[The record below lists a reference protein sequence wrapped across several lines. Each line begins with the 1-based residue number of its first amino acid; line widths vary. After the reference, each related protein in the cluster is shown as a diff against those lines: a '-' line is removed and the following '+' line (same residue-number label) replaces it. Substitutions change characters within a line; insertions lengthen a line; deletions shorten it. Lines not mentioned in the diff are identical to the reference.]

1 MRKWLTMLCLF
12 AMLFTTL
19 FSAVPALAA
28 PESGGTSA
36 VRMEI
41 KTTPT
46 PWKPFFQGV
55 STTVPGETFQASF
68 WMKGTGKVTVRMQN
82 AGGSTKYNEQVLEAT
97 DTWTKY
103 ELPEVAVTGTDGIAI
118 WVFGTHIS
126 DILMDDFFLGKKGSE
141 ENLLVNPGFE
151 DGQFRWGG
159 GAWTYNPI
167 FLWIDYENGR
177 ITQPDPGPGPGP
189 DPDQKAS
196 AVKMVITGSPP
207 WKVFSQAITGTVTG
221 DTYQASFWMKGTGNV
236 TVRLMDGNG
245 ANQYISSVFSGTDQW
260 TQYKLAP
267 VTIGTNGFSGLSLMV
282 FGSHVSDLLMD
293 DFFVGKAGDT
303 VNLLTN
309 PGFEEGQ
316 TGWGGGGWSHTPPYL
331 SIDTVNGRVVE
342 QLESSG
348 FIDELDDSS
357 QMFDYIANQAKYAVA
372 FLGASPKDFRGDAKR
387 LILRNS
393 LPPGKEG
400 HVIYHTDYNMESFF
414 TEVFYRP
421 DTEVRDIT
429 VSVSADNVNYSPVTL
444 DKLDDGGSWKRIL
457 YSAYSMPIENAR
469 YIKVAFPPVLEGY
482 NNQDI
487 QISRIVVNLSTP
499 YVTASGD
506 ETTGITLSTAAANAK
521 IFYTL
526 GSSSQEIEYT
536 APIPVV
542 GNTIINAYAKITG
555 KEKSIT
561 RRFSYVSQAA
571 IKVDKYGQVK
581 SAEFQGKVTSD
592 QELLDDVAA
601 DAAYYGALNP
611 PVRDRF
617 GGLPGSG
624 TAHGLEAKGFFNIQK
639 LDDRYVMVDPD
650 GNLFFSLGST
660 GIGNTGETFTRT
672 DTREHM
678 YEWLPAQTDEGG
690 KYATAFRNNDGF
702 SWYVANLIKK
712 YNKPFSEPDYYSQ
725 SVERF
730 KKWGFTS
737 EGAWSRNPKMGE
749 NADNFPQYGFVYLPT
764 DAKYYVSNADW
775 KLLDVY
781 RDDAAD
787 VISGSLKAYKVDTLK
802 NDPWVIGWFFGNES
816 KYQQFNT
823 AVTAAN
829 AANSATKQAFMAML
843 EDKYQNIA
851 ALNASWKTDYES
863 FTAMRNASNPIK
875 TNEAY
880 EDMLTFLEQYLEKYY
895 STVHEEFRKLNPNH
909 MLVGDR
915 YLIAPMNNTDT
926 RRVISKVAGKY
937 LDVLSYNYYTGEPD
951 MERLKEMTE
960 LAGKPLMFTE
970 FHYADPT
977 HGLNGGI
984 RVVAN
989 EDEKGKA
996 YRNYVEKAAASGL
1009 VVGTHWFTYLDQ
1021 AATGR
1026 YLQGFNGEAYGIGMI
1041 DVTDRPY
1048 KTMLGH
1054 VMDTNYRIYDLV
1066 LGNVE
1071 PYSYSTA
1078 PDKPSDQTVDI
1089 AKLQAPIMIDG
1100 VKDEAWPTGG
1110 TLELDARHQIVGLVN
1125 GKVSADMDLAWDND
1139 NLYVYARINDDTPGL
1154 NPYPIEGNASRGIDW
1169 IWNGDAL
1176 ELFIGPE
1183 ELEAKGQLREKD
1195 SQIII
1200 SAKGLYYWYNYNKLT
1215 QPDIDVAVKVD
1226 EEQQVYTIEAAI
1238 PLQSLGLD
1246 NIAPGRKMR
1255 FDVGFDNGDGE
1266 KRIAQY
1272 FWNGVEGNAQNRDKW
1287 GTATLVDTT
1296 TPVQNS
1302 LLGLT
1307 APAAITGLANGTAK
1321 TAAALGLP
1329 DTVAAA
1335 TSGGSISAVVEWD
1348 VEHASYDPA
1357 RKDQQTFTVN
1367 GTVQLPAN
1375 VANDNNIPLTV
1386 SVEVTVNAA
1395 AAGTPETPDTPD
1407 TPDTPETPEPPQGT
1421 GTGVPDSGFPDQ
1433 SGLGTIAVKPV
1444 LDANRIANA
1453 SIRAEDLKGKFAEVA
1468 PDAQG
1473 KKTVTIELKE
1483 TVNADG
1489 YAVQLPKD
1497 YVAAAQGDTKI
1508 KVATPLGIVS
1518 LPRNLLPAKAAAD
1531 VKDIQIRISKADI
1544 TSGSVPEDA
1553 VTVEIGLLLDGKKE
1567 GWSNPEAPVGI
1578 SIPYTA
1584 EKGKDTDF
1592 YTAFI
1597 RKADGTMSPVE
1608 SSKYDSKKGMV
1619 VFTADKSGTYVAMYH
1634 KKTFEDAAMLDWA
1647 KHAIEVAASKGIM
1660 EGLQANQFAPKEAA
1674 TRTEFIASLV
1684 KTLGI
1689 TAEVTS
1695 NFADVDGSDAN
1706 YSYIAIAKELGIA
1719 SGVGNNKFH
1728 PDELISRQDAMVLAA
1743 KALQQANMMKVSADS
1758 SALSGFADKDQIAEY
1773 AGDSIAALLKEG
1785 FISGAGDVMAPQK
1798 TLTRAETAV
1807 IMYNIFQRKQ

>member
-1 MRKWLTMLCLF
+1 MVAMKKGLTMLCLF
-12 AMLFTTL
+12 AMLCTTL
-19 FSAVPALAA
+19 FSAIPALAA
-28 PESGGTSA
+28 PQSGGTSA

-46 PWKPFFQGV
+46 PWKPFLQAV

-82 AGGSTKYNEQVLEAT
+82 AGGSTKYTEQVLEAT
-97 DTWTKY
+97 GTWTKY

-141 ENLLVNPGFE
+141 QNLLANPGFE
-151 DGQFRWGG
+151 EGFLKWGG
-159 GAWTYNPI
+159 AGLTWTDPV
-167 FLWIDYENGR
+167 FLWIDSENGR
-177 ITQPDPGPGPGP
+177 VSQPDPGPGPGP

-221 DTYQASFWMKGTGNV
+221 DTYQASFWMKGTGSV
-236 TVRLMDGNG
+236 TVRLMDSSGT
-245 ANQYISSVFSGTDQW
+245 NQYISSVFSATDQW
-260 TQYKLAP
+260 TQYQLGP
-267 VTIGTNGFSGLSLMV
+267 VAVGANGLSLMV
-282 FGSHVSDLLMD
+282 FGSHVCNLLMD

-303 VNLLTN
+303 ANLLTN

-316 TGWGGGGWSHTPPYL
+316 TGWGGGGWNHTPPYL

-342 QLESSG
+342 QLESNG
-348 FIDELDDSS
+348 FIDELNDSS

-372 FLGASPKDFRGDAKR
+372 FLGASPKDFRGDTKR
-387 LILRNS
+387 LILKS
-393 LPPGKEG
+393 GLQPGKEG
-400 HVIYHTDYNMESFF
+400 YVVYHADYDIESFY
-414 TEVFYRP
+414 TEVFYKP
-421 DTEVRDIT
+421 DTEVKDIT
-429 VSVSADNVNYSPVTL
+429 VSVSADNINYSPVTL

-469 YIKVAFPPVLEGY
+469 YIKVVFPPVLEGY

-526 GSSSQEIEYT
+526 GGSSQEIEYT

-581 SAEFQGKVTSD
+581 SADFAGKVTSD

-611 PVRDRF
+611 PARDRF

-624 TAHGLEAKGFFNIQK
+624 AAHGLEAKGFFNIQRI
-639 LDDRYVMVDPD
+639 DDKYVMVDPD

-678 YEWLPAQTDEGG
+678 YEWLPAKTDEGG

-737 EGAWSRNPKMGE
+737 EGAWSRNPQMGE

-764 DAKYYVSNADW
+764 DTKYYVSNADW

-787 VISGSLKAYKVDTLK
+787 VIASSLKAYKVDTLK

-851 ALNASWKTDYES
+851 ALNASWKTDYAS
-863 FTAMRNASNPIK
+863 FTAMRNAGNPIK

-895 STVHEEFRKLNPNH
+895 STVYEEFRKLNPNH

-915 YLIAPMNNTDT
+915 YLIAPMNNADI

-951 MERLKEMTE
+951 MERLQEITE

-970 FHYADPT
+970 FHYGEPT

-1089 AKLQAPIMIDG
+1089 AKAASPIVIDG
-1100 VKDEAWPTGG
+1100 EKDAAWPAGG
-1110 TLELDARHQIVGLVN
+1110 TLGLDARHQIAGLVN
-1125 GKVSADMDLAWDND
+1125 GSVSADMDLAWDND
-1139 NLYVYARINDDTPGL
+1139 NLYVYACINDDTPGL

-1200 SAKGLYYWYNYNKLT
+1200 SAKGLYYWYNYNKIE
-1215 QPDIDVAVKVD
+1215 QPGIDAAVKID
-1226 EEQQVYTIEAAI
+1226 EENQVYTIEAAI
-1238 PLQSLGLD
+1238 PLESLGLE
-1246 NIAPGRKMR
+1246 NVAPGRKLR

-1296 TPVQNS
+1296 APIQNS
-1302 LLGLT
+1302 LLGIT
-1307 APAAITGLANGTAK
+1307 APTAITGLANGTAK

-1329 DTVAAA
+1329 DTVAITTSEGSVSAA
-1335 TSGGSISAVVEWD
+1335 VYWD
-1348 VEHASYDPA
+1348 VEQANYDPA

-1375 VANDNNIPLTV
+1375 VVNDNNIPLTV

-1395 AAGTPETPDTPD
+1395 ATGTPETPDTPD
-1407 TPDTPETPEPPQGT
+1407 TPEPLQGT
-1421 GTGVPDSGFPDQ
+1421 GTGVPGTGLPDQ

-1473 KKTVTIELKE
+1473 KRTVTIELKG
-1483 TVNADG
+1483 TVNANG

-1508 KVATPLGIVS
+1508 KVATPLGTVS
-1518 LPRNLLPAKAAAD
+1518 LPRNLLSAKDAVD
-1531 VKDIQIRISKADI
+1531 VKDIQVQISKADLA
-1544 TSGSVPEDA
+1544 SGGVPGDA
-1553 VTVEIGLLLDGKKE
+1553 AAVEIVLLLDGKAKP
-1567 GWSNPEAPVGI
+1567 WSNAGAPVGI
-1578 SIPYTA
+1578 SIPYKA

-1592 YTAFI
+1592 YTAFM
-1597 RKADGTMSPVE
+1597 RQADGTMSPVGN
-1608 SSKYDSKKGMV
+1608 SRYDSEKGIV
-1619 VFTADKSGTYVAMYH
+1619 VFTADQPGTYVAMYH
-1634 KKTFEDAAMLDWA
+1634 KQTFEDAAMLDWA
-1647 KHAIEVAASKGIM
+1647 KHAIEVTASKGIM
-1660 EGLQANQFAPKEAA
+1660 EGLQANQFAPKAA
-1674 TRTEFIASLV
+1674 ITRAEFIASLM
-1684 KTLGI
+1684 KTLGM
-1689 TAEVTS
+1689 TAEVKA
-1695 NFADVDGSDAN
+1695 NFADVDGQDAN
-1706 YSYIAIAKELGIA
+1706 ARCIGIAKALGIA
-1719 SGVGNNKFH
+1719 QGVEEDLFK
-1728 PDELISRQDAMVLAA
+1728 PEAIITRQDAMVLTAR
-1743 KALQQANMMKVSADS
+1743 ALQKANLLKASGDS
-1758 SALSGFADKDQIAEY
+1758 TTLSKFVDKEAINGY
-1773 AGDSIAALLKEG
+1773 AVDSIAALLKDG
-1785 FISGAGDVMAPQK
+1785 IVSGAGENMNPQGI
-1798 TLTRAETAV
+1798 LNRAETAV
-1807 IMYNIFQRKQ
+1807 MIYNIIRK